1 MSKTPQRIL
10 RVNASCE
17 NKRKKRPKEN
27 HFERILFV
35 CLKKCRI
42 VVNFKSALHQEEE
55 EEDNEL

>member
-1 MSKTPQRIL
+1 MFSKTHQRIL

-17 NKRKKRPKEN
+17 NKRKKKRPKEN
-27 HFERILFV
+27 HFLFV

-55 EEDNEL
+55 EEEDNEL